1 MSTNT
6 LLISI
11 FILIILYPFS
21 VYFKLKNLN
30 KNLIYHWGNIENLL
44 EQYKN
49 NASEKTL
56 KNLDNERRAY
66 NALVR
71 ANDHKLDSTIGKFIS
86 QKYGFEKKEHFD
98 FKG

>member
-1 MSTNT
+1 MNTNT

-11 FILIILYPFS
+11 LILIIAYPFI

-44 EQYKN
+44 EQYK
-49 NASEKTL
+49 AHSSKETL
-56 KNLDNERRAY
+56 KNLDRERRAY

-71 ANDHKLDSTIGKFIS
+71 ANDHKLDSSLGQFIAN
-86 QKYGFEKKEHFD
+86 KYGFEKKEHFD
-98 FKG
+98 FKA